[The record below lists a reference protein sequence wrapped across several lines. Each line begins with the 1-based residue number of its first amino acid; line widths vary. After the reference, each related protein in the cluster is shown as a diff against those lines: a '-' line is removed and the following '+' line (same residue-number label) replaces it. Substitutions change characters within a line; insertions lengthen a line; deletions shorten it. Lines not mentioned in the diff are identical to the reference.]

1 VRGGGMVGNVDPVAE
16 KQPKIAPQK
25 VGSGTAR

>member
-1 VRGGGMVGNVDPVAE
+1 MVGNVDPVAE

>member
-1 VRGGGMVGNVDPVAE
+1 MRRKLGEQDPE
-16 KQPKIAPQK
+16 SPKNSLKNSPQK

>member
-1 VRGGGMVGNVDPVAE
+1 MKMTE
-16 KQPKIAPQK
+16 KELKNSPQK

>member
-1 VRGGGMVGNVDPVAE
+1 MVGNVDPVAE
-16 KQPKIAPQK
+16 KQSKIAPQK